1 MMIRV
6 PIAPFFVRKGSS
18 LKARLSK
25 GPMGLILPKE
35 NPVGISAPYFGLS
48 WVIEAASR
56 RRNTFEKFVLNR
68 RTWEG
73 GRMKI
78 DRINSMSVDDLW
90 SLREKL
96 DSLLSK
102 KLSEEKER
110 LNRRIRQ
117 LERGDASLTVARRPY
132 PRVLP
137 KYRNPDRPSQTWA
150 GRGKKPRWIV
160 AQLRSGKRLDDFRIQ
175 PS

>member
-1 MMIRV
+1 
-6 PIAPFFVRKGSS
+6 
-18 LKARLSK
+18 
-25 GPMGLILPKE
+25 
-35 NPVGISAPYFGLS
+35 
-48 WVIEAASR
+48 
-56 RRNTFEKFVLNR
+56 
-68 RTWEG
+68 
-73 GRMKI
+73 MKI
-78 DRINSMSVDDLW
+78 NEIASMSVDDLW

-117 LERGDASLTVARRPY
+117 LEREDAPPTNARRPY

-160 AQLRSGKRLDDFRIQ
+160 AQLRAGKRLDDFRIQ